1 MAESASKNKN
11 RINPKFIVAAGTLIM
26 LLLGVAYVWGVYV
39 DPLMEEFGWSSAR
52 ASWPFSVFLLAYTVG
67 MIVGGRLQD
76 IYGPRPICLI
86 GAVLFGAGYF
96 LSGLATN
103 LIFLCITYGVI
114 GGFGTGF
121 AYVTPVSTVVKWF
134 PERKGLMSGIV
145 IFGFGAGSFIFSPL
159 VSWIIQNFSWQIA
172 FYSLGVLFLVLTV
185 GSSFFMILPSDG
197 EEEETSEE
205 SHAVRD
211 YTPFEM
217 LKTPGFW
224 LAWIGW
230 FFALSVGLGVMGHVV
245 NYAIGT
251 GVIAFWA
258 AFILSIVAVFNGL
271 GRVLTGAISDKV
283 GGLLMLALSCFGMGL
298 SALLFYFSA
307 GNLWMFYTIA
317 ILFGFSFGALLVL
330 YPVITAELFGV
341 EHMGANY
348 GILFSSYGI
357 GGFVGPVVF
366 GQLHDL
372 TTSYSPALLLS
383 TVLCA
388 VAAGLIIILRNI
400 RENVS

>member
-1 MAESASKNKN
+1 MISSRKNTESS
-11 RINPKFIVAAGTLIM
+11 INPLWIVAAGTLIM

-39 DPLMEEFGWSSAR
+39 DPLIEEFGWSSAQ

-76 IYGPRPICLI
+76 KYGPRPICLI

-145 IFGFGAGSFIFSPL
+145 IFGFGAGAFIFSPL
-159 VSWIIQNFSWQIA
+159 VSWIIKNYSWPLA
-172 FYSLGVLFLVLTV
+172 FYSLGILFFVLTIV
-185 GSSFFMILPSDG
+185 ASCFMILPPD
-197 EEEETSEE
+197 EASEE
-205 SHAVRD
+205 QADESHVGKD
-211 YTPFEM
+211 YAPFEM

-224 LAWIGW
+224 LAWLAW
-230 FFALSVGLGVMGHVV
+230 FLALSVGLGAMGHVV

-251 GVIAFWA
+251 GVAAFWA
-258 AFILSIVAVFNGL
+258 AFILSIVSVFNGL
-271 GRVLTGAISDKV
+271 GRILTGAVSDKL
-283 GGLLMLALSCFGMGL
+283 GGLLVLAIACFGMAIA
-298 SALLFYFSA
+298 SLLFNFSS
-307 GNLWMFYTIA
+307 GLIWMFYSTA
-317 ILFGFSFGALLVL
+317 VLFGFAFGALLVL
-330 YPVITAELFGV
+330 YPVITTELFGT
-341 EHMGANY
+341 EHIGVNY

-372 TTSYSPALLLS
+372 TSSYNLVLLLS
-383 TVLCA
+383 TIVCA
-388 VAAGLIIILRNI
+388 VATGLILTLRHL
-400 RENVS
+400 RENVR